1 MLGTETDVVEK
12 KPKMCRVEQLQVVRT
27 LGQGAFGQVS
37 LVYFDD
43 KFYALKAVPRS
54 KVRGSKQAKQVLSER
69 DILLS
74 LAQTD
79 EFFCGFYESLQDED
93 NLYLLLEYIPGG

>member
-1 MLGTETDVVEK
+1 MWAAVTNKKGSDKVSESRSGAVVSSSRQVLATEPDVIEK

-69 DILLS
+69 DIL
-74 LAQTD
+74 
-79 EFFCGFYESLQDED
+79 
-93 NLYLLLEYIPGG
+93 